1 MTDPRPPGSVR
12 PNPPAQ
18 PATLTDS
25 DFDLMFRS
33 MWDSQVRIAAL
44 LLRNTAAAEDA
55 VQQAFAA
62 VYRRWHSMRD
72 LPGAQA
78 YARTAVINA
87 TRSAHR
93 RELTGR
99 RFLNRTRVEPVPAAD
114 AELLQSEAD
123 RALLAALAGL
133 SNSQREVL
141 ILRYY
146 AGLSEIDISQTLNM
160 PRGTVKSH
168 AARGLAAL
176 RKVMEANR

>member
-1 MTDPRPPGSVR
+1 MSDPRPASMR
-12 PNPPAQ
+12 HDPAVQ
-18 PATLTDS
+18 PAALSDR

-44 LLRNTAAAEDA
+44 LLRNTAAAEDV
-55 VQQAFAA
+55 VQEAFAA
-62 VYRRWHSMRD
+62 VYRRWRTMRD

-78 YARTAVINA
+78 YTRTAVINA
-87 TRSAHR
+87 TRSAQR
-93 RELTGR
+93 RDIVSR
-99 RFLNRTRVEPVPAAD
+99 RFLNRARAEPAAAAD
-114 AELLQSEAD
+114 AELLRSEAD
-123 RALLAALAGL
+123 RTLLAALGRL

-146 AGLSEIDISQTLNM
+146 AGQSEIEISQTLNM

-168 AARGLAAL
+168 ASRGLAAL